1 MRKILLLLAQCLLAL
16 GFVSCANFNVYSEEE
31 EAALGAQFYPEAT
44 KGYREITGTPEAQ
57 MVQRI
62 GRRIADASGKGS
74 DPNYQWEFKLFD
86 SKETVNAFCLPGGKV
101 AVFTG
106 LLDVTQNEDALA
118 VVVGHEVAHATER
131 HGGERMSREGM
142 LQVGLAIAAVGL
154 AASDLDDDQ
163 KILAIGLL
171 GAGATLGVTLPW
183 GRSEETEADEVG
195 LRYAIRAGYDPWE
208 APKLWERMAAQG
220 GGGMPEWLS
229 THPDPSNRAEN
240 LRNLIPRM
248 LAEEGKPA
256 APSEPAKRIAPRA
269 ALQRSMDQRAA
280 LAGHSCTGCW
290 RDLLRGP
297 VAAR

>member
-1 MRKILLLLAQCLLAL
+1 MRKFLLLLAQCLLAL
-16 GFVSCANFNVYSEEE
+16 GFVSCANFNLYSEEE

-44 KGYREITGTPEAQ
+44 KGYRELTGTPEAE

-62 GRRIADASGKGS
+62 GRRIAEASGKAN
-74 DPNYQWEFKLFD
+74 DPNYQWEFKLLD

-118 VVVGHEVAHATER
+118 VVMGHEVAHATER

-142 LQVGLAIAAVGL
+142 LQVGLAVAAVGL
-154 AASDLDDDQ
+154 IASDLDDDQ

>member
-1 MRKILLLLAQCLLAL
+1 MRKLLLLMAQCLLAL
-16 GFVSCANFNVYSEEE
+16 GFVSCANFNLYSEEE

-44 KGYREITGTPEAQ
+44 KGYREITGTPEAE

-62 GRRIADASGKGS
+62 GKRIAEASGKAT
-74 DPNYQWEFKLFD
+74 DPNYQWEFKLLD

-106 LLDVTQNEDALA
+106 LLDVTQNEDGLA
-118 VVVGHEVAHATER
+118 VVMGHEVAHATER

-142 LQVGLAIAAVGL
+142 LQVGLAVAAVGL

-183 GRSEETEADEVG
+183 GRSEETEADVVG
-195 LRYAIRAGYDPWE
+195 LRYSIRAGYDPWE
-208 APKLWERMAAQG
+208 APKLWERMAALG
-220 GGGMPEWLS
+220 GGGTPEWLS

-240 LRNLIPRM
+240 LRNLIPQL
-248 LAEEGKPA
+248 LAEEGKSAPA
-256 APSEPAKRIAPRA
+256 PGPTKRIDRKVS
-269 ALQRSMDQRAA
+269 LQRSMELRAG
-280 LAGHSCTGCW
+280 LGGHACSGCW
-290 RDLLRGP
+290 RDLMRGP